1 MIEMSMFFALGFL
14 AASLLVVVVVP
25 FVHNR
30 AERLTKRRIEALL
43 PQSIAEIH
51 ANRDQLRAEFAVS
64 TRRLE
69 LSNARLWAKTAS
81 QLVELGKK
89 AAVINRLKVE
99 LDVKTAKFIALNKR
113 APPFRAAGAFLMKA
127 GWQAERTLAKKEAE
141 IARLNGELDERSRTA
156 ASQRIEIV
164 ALKIQVDMLNDRI
177 AGLDKRSPQERGDPE
192 RPRAL
197 MRLVR

>member
-1 MIEMSMFFALGFL
+1 
-14 AASLLVVVVVP
+14 
-25 FVHNR
+25 
-30 AERLTKRRIEALL
+30 
-43 PQSIAEIH
+43 
-51 ANRDQLRAEFAVS
+51 LRAEFAVS

-99 LDVKTAKFIALNKR
+99 LDVKTATIIALKKT
-113 APPFRAAGAFLMKA
+113 APPFRAAGAFSMKA
-127 GWQAERTLAKKEAE
+127 DRQAERTLAKKEAE
-141 IARLNGELDERSRTA
+141 IAGLNADLDERSRTA

-164 ALKIQVDMLNDRI
+164 ALKIQVDVLNDRI
-177 AGLDKRSPQERGDPE
+177 AGLGKRRPQEQVDPE